1 MIIHNHDDLSIMG
14 YMLAERVE
22 REVKMNKLA
31 RIAVEQDHEIELLKI
46 LLNWKDKPFE
56 EEG

>member
-1 MIIHNHDDLSIMG
+1 
-14 YMLAERVE
+14 MLAERVE

-46 LLNWKDKPFE
+46 LSNWKDKPFE